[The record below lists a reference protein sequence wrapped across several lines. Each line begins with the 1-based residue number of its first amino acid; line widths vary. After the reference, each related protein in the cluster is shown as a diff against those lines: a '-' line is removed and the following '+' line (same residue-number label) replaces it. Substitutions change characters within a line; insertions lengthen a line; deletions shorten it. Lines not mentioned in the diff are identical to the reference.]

1 MAITLV
7 EEGIEPDRARVD
19 GVDVSRRAI
28 ASARLGVYGERALR
42 HVTGRLAARYFEP
55 APGGQRVKEHV
66 REMVG
71 FSTGNLVAP
80 HGLSVEGPYDMV
92 FCRNVLIYFDE
103 PARQRA
109 LSTIDGLLGDAG
121 MLVTGHAEAARMVAP
136 RFVSARIPRAF
147 AYVKAPPPEPPSVM
161 PTSPSTR
168 SVAATD
174 PRPVRHRRRATLDR
188 GAGPLRRV
196 WSDAA
201 KGTAD
206 VPTVDRARQLADEGR
221 LDDARAEC
229 RAILAV
235 TPGSAEGYY
244 LLGLIESAAGRA
256 ADAEV
261 ALRRALYLAPRHQD
275 ALRLLA
281 LKLERRGERGEAARL
296 RRRAAGESGRTGD
309 KGNREA

>member
-1 MAITLV
+1 V
-7 EEGIEPDRARVD
+7 
-19 GVDVSRRAI
+19 
-28 ASARLGVYGERALR
+28 
-42 HVTGRLAARYFEP
+42 
-55 APGGQRVKEHV
+55 
-66 REMVG
+66 

-80 HGLSVEGPYDMV
+80 DGLPVKGPYDVV

-121 MLVTGHAEAARMVAP
+121 MLVAGHAEAARMVAP

-147 AYVKAPPPEPPSVM
+147 AYVKAPPHEPPSVM
-161 PTSPSTR
+161 PARLSAR
-168 SVAATD
+168 SLAPTD
-174 PRPVRHRRRATLDR
+174 PRLVRRRRRASLDH
-188 GAGPLRRV
+188 GAGPPRRV

-206 VPTVDRARQLADEGR
+206 APTVDRARRLADEGR

-235 TPGSAEGYY
+235 TPGSADGYY
-244 LLGLIESAAGRA
+244 LLGLIDSAAGRA
-256 ADAEV
+256 AEAEV
-261 ALRRALYLAPRHQD
+261 ALRRALYLAPRHED

-281 LKLERRGERGEAARL
+281 LELERRGERGEAARL
-296 RRRAAGESGRTGD
+296 RRRAAVESGRTGD

>member
-1 MAITLV
+1 
-7 EEGIEPDRARVD
+7 
-19 GVDVSRRAI
+19 
-28 ASARLGVYGERALR
+28 
-42 HVTGRLAARYFEP
+42 
-55 APGGQRVKEHV
+55 
-66 REMVG
+66 MVG

-80 HGLSVEGPYDMV
+80 HGLSVEGPYDMI

-161 PTSPSTR
+161 PARLSAR
-168 SVAATD
+168 SVAPSD
-174 PRPVRHRRRATLDR
+174 PRLVRRRRRASLDH
-188 GAGPLRRV
+188 GAGPPRRV

-206 VPTVDRARQLADEGR
+206 APTVDRARRLADEGR

-235 TPGSAEGYY
+235 TPGSADGYY
-244 LLGLIESAAGRA
+244 LLGLIDSAAGRA
-256 ADAEV
+256 AEAEV
-261 ALRRALYLAPRHQD
+261 ALRRALYLAPRHKD

-281 LKLERRGERGEAARL
+281 LELERRGERGEAARL
-296 RRRAAGESGRTGD
+296 RRRAAVESGRPGD